1 MRAPRVSVAV
11 LTGPCELLLASE
23 LHGFNR
29 AQQPASPLVIL
40 SAAKDLLCFSE
51 MSGRGRRMTPVWENV
66 R

>member
-1 MRAPRVSVAV
+1 MSAPRVSIVV

-29 AQQPASPLVIL
+29 PQQPAAPLVIL

-51 MSGRGRRMTPVWENV
+51 MSGRGRLMTPVRENA